1 MGTLKYDG
9 ITVEFDDLLLAHLE
23 IVIVQKLRRQ
33 EAFLMTWQDEI
44 GLAGGRSGIW
54 LHPASMLHFHFAGK
68 EKVVIDHDWTMRLM
82 ASANSAMGLF
92 VSDDAGEALHPS
104 QVENG

>member
-9 ITVEFDDLLLAHLE
+9 VTVEFDDVTLAHLE

-33 EAFLMTWQDEI
+33 EGFLMTWQDDDSV
-44 GLAGGRSGIW
+44 AGGRSGIW
-54 LHPASMLHFHFAGK
+54 LHPAAQLFFHFAGK
-68 EKVVIDHDWTMRLM
+68 EKVAIDHDWLMSLM

-92 VSDDAGEALHPS
+92 VVDGAGVAAHPS
-104 QVENG
+104 QMAVG

>member
-9 ITVEFDDLLLAHLE
+9 VTVEFDDRLLAHLE

-33 EAFLMTWQDEI
+33 ESFLMTWQDEI

-68 EKVVIDHDWTMRLM
+68 EKVVIDHDWVMKLM

-92 VSDDAGEALHPS
+92 VSDDSGEALDPS
-104 QVENG
+104 QVEIR